1 MRVIDVDGT
10 QKEGFSIGLGRLK
23 VEFRTFNGVL
33 HFRNHKSP
41 WYRLTGVQIQEGFE
55 DEFRVDLTND
65 GSSSSRVQLPI
76 SGLYEFY
83 EFEGIDFNGR
93 IHFKATPTPNFLLT
107 TSEPRITT
115 LPNNL
120 GTINIF
126 ENSGLLVIENK
137 LNRPISLVFVRLNKK
152 LEL

>member
-1 MRVIDVDGT
+1 MKVVDFDGT

-23 VEFRTFNGVL
+23 VEFRTFGGIL

-41 WYRLTGVQIQEGFE
+41 WYRLVGVQVQEGFE
-55 DEFRVDLTND
+55 DEFKVDLTND
-65 GSSSSRVQLPI
+65 GSPSSRIQLPV

-83 EFEGIDFNGR
+83 EFEAIDFTGKVY
-93 IHFKATPTPNFLLT
+93 FKSTVTPNFRLE

-115 LPNNL
+115 TPNNL
-120 GTINIF
+120 GTVNIF
-126 ENSGLLVIENK
+126 ENSGLLTIENK
-137 LNRPISLVFVRLNKK
+137 LNRPISLVFIRINKK